1 MIRCG
6 YSIARIRFA
15 AMQACF
21 FEVPMACRF
30 GFIIAILTALFAAA
44 PANAQSAGEASGIWL
59 TQAGGA
65 KVRVG
70 KCGGGNCGGGG
81 WLKDPIEPPP
91 RETHPDDKKP
101 KSSLAR
107 RPLIRLP
114 PFSGLR
120 PPGPNTWPGH

>member
-65 KVRVG
+65 EKGGG
-70 KCGGGNCGGGG
+70 KSGGGNFGGGG
-81 WLKDPIEPPP
+81 WAEGPIDPPT
-91 RETHPDDKKP
+91 RGTH
-101 KSSLAR
+101 LH
-107 RPLIRLP
+107 
-114 PFSGLR
+114 GQ
-120 PPGPNTWPGH
+120 N